1 MVMKSR
7 SDISETNM
15 VRLAIAV
22 MVVVIVQLNICDVLL
37 TYIGVE
43 EGAVECNPLYHI
55 FGEETA
61 LLYKFLF
68 FNMLSTIVLVMSMSD
83 NKLYIYMSLIIATGM
98 LIALLCAVL
107 NNIIIIYEMLH
118 APQIT

>member
-1 MVMKSR
+1 
-7 SDISETNM
+7 M
-15 VRLAIAV
+15 VRLAVAV

-107 NNIIIIYEMLH
+107 NNIIIIYEMLL